1 MKAEA
6 NAFYT
11 WLIVNKLTLNS
22 KKTKFMIFTNKTYSP
37 KQLKKFRLNINKR
50 NIEQITEFRYLGVIL
65 DNKLSWKQHI
75 SFLQT
80 KLSQAS
86 GMFYKNRTFLPLHAL
101 KLIYNSLV
109 DSYLR
114 CGIVAWGTA
123 AKYHKDKL
131 QILQNKIVKSM
142 LWPRQKESLGLFYKD
157 LKLLN
162 IEDLFILETAKLMHD
177 IRYGY
182 NPPAFDQLIPIATH
196 THSTRHRQNA
206 HFDLM
211 RPRTELGKKSI
222 RYTGVKCW
230 TNISHDQKDML
241 RRKRFTSSLKQHLI
255 SQSM

>member
-1 MKAEA
+1 MEAKA

-22 KKTKFMIFTNKTYSP
+22 KKTKFMIFTNKTHRP
-37 KQLKKFRLNINKR
+37 KNINKR
-50 NIEQITEFRYLGVIL
+50 NIKQITEFRYLGVIL

-131 QILQNKIVKSM
+131 QTLQNKIVKSM

-162 IEDLFILETAKLMHD
+162 IEDLFILETAKLMHA
-177 IRYGY
+177 I
-182 NPPAFDQLIPIATH
+182 
-196 THSTRHRQNA
+196 
-206 HFDLM
+206 
-211 RPRTELGKKSI
+211 
-222 RYTGVKCW
+222 
-230 TNISHDQKDML
+230 
-241 RRKRFTSSLKQHLI
+241 
-255 SQSM
+255 